1 MNFCLGGRG
10 GVWGGNGREN
20 FGLEGLGIY
29 EFKVLADCAIDTVFY
44 KNVY

>member
-20 FGLEGLGIY
+20 FGLEGLGKQKIIY
-29 EFKVLADCAIDTVFY
+29 K
-44 KNVY
+44 